1 MNNPQGPGKQGRK
14 DANKARGAHSHQ
26 AGAPGRSEHQQSGQ
40 SARPSHERPSHERP
54 SHEQGHMQNRPGSSH
69 HSTSHSSQSHD
80 RESMDEE

>member
-14 DANKARGAHSHQ
+14 DANKARGAQHPGAHPHQ

-40 SARPSHERPSHERP
+40 SARPSHERPSHE
-54 SHEQGHMQNRPGSSH
+54 QGHMQNRPGSSH
-69 HSTSHSSQSHD
+69 PSTSHSSQSHD